1 MPQPLQHGLDTDI
14 AIETPEHIVFRYKVA
29 GPARRFFAYLI
40 DVVLCYVGLSFI
52 GLVVLIAAAGEGSVS
67 GAIEDTVG
75 LGVGL
80 LLVLLF
86 VVQWV
91 YFVVL
96 EGIWGTTPGK
106 RALGLRVV
114 TTTGRP
120 IDFRAAALRNI
131 LRAADSMPLAYLA
144 GLVSV
149 VGLVTMALTKR
160 FQRLGDLVAGTMVIV
175 PQQTHAAAP
184 VALWPPAQPFEE
196 AALPEDVSLDADE
209 REAIDLFLRRRA
221 RLGRAREVELAN
233 MVAGPL
239 GRRFGFRAEDPSRTL
254 ALLYDRAANAGRGEA
269 PASSMRPSLDGQPRR
284 GRERSKPTGSAPW
297 R

>member
-1 MPQPLQHGLDTDI
+1 MAKPLEHGLDTDI

-40 DVVLCYVGLSFI
+40 DVVLCYVVLFFI
-52 GLVVLIAAAGEGSVS
+52 AAVVLLAAAGEDGIA
-67 GAIEDTVG
+67 GAFEGTAG

-80 LLVLLF
+80 FLVLLF

-131 LRAADSMPLAYLA
+131 LRAADSLPLAQLA

-149 VGLVTMALTKR
+149 VGLVTMALTRR

-184 VALWPPAQPFEE
+184 VALWPPIQPFEE
-196 AALPEDVSLDADE
+196 AALPPDVTLDADE

-221 RLGRAREVELAN
+221 RLGRARELELAK

-269 PASSMRPSLDGQPRR
+269 PASSMRPTFEDQSQKTPERR
-284 GRERSKPTGSAPW
+284 RAQRSSPW